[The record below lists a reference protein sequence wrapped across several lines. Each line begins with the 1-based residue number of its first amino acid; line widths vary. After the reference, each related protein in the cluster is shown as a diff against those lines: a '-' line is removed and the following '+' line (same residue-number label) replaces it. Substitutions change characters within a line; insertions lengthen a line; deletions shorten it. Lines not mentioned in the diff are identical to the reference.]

1 MFVKVALE
9 QKILDKDKTKSKI
22 QILPGLFIS
31 RSALLNNAD
40 I

>member
-22 QILPGLFIS
+22 QIFPDLFI
-31 RSALLNNAD
+31 
-40 I
+40 

>member
-22 QILPGLFIS
+22 QILQGLFI
-31 RSALLNNAD
+31 
-40 I
+40 

>member
-22 QILPGLFIS
+22 QILSGLFI
-31 RSALLNNAD
+31 
-40 I
+40 